1 MRPWILLAALL
12 PCVASAAGHEVSLG
26 VTTVST
32 SSFFRSTASRWGL
45 DAGYAYGLGAWR
57 LGGGVRLALP
67 RGAASVPLELYARA
81 LLSARWGS
89 WMPAVGPELGL
100 SGLSVLEPRTTG
112 LPEDIDALEGERLGN
127 VYLAFHAAP
136 LRFAVRGF
144 TVSAL
149 ELQWGTTFTPP
160 GGTLRLQVGLLH
172 VGVPL

>member
-1 MRPWILLAALL
+1 
-12 PCVASAAGHEVSLG
+12 
-26 VTTVST
+26 
-32 SSFFRSTASRWGL
+32 
-45 DAGYAYGLGAWR
+45 
-57 LGGGVRLALP
+57 VRLALP

-100 SGLSVLEPRTTG
+100 SGLSILEPRTTG

-160 GGTLRLQVGLLH
+160 GGTLRLQLGLLH